1 MKIHTIR
8 IRNFRTVKDETLLEI
23 DGYLTVVGPNNS
35 GKTNILKAIQTFFT
49 GYENEVGYSKERDF
63 SKSSDKKGKT
73 TITMVFQKE
82 EGNAFDDS
90 IFQEH
95 LEIYEYLET
104 NIINPNEITV
114 YLTFNESTPNYQ
126 LHYNVK
132 KKKDKQAHYSLKLKS
147 IMGKLLDHFSIHY
160 IPSEKSVKDIFG
172 TLITPLVSIQLG
184 KKMLANKAVFDS
196 VFNDTSTSISSSLKD
211 CGLENFEFSIRP
223 PKNEYSQM
231 IKGFE
236 FILNDAIETNVFEK
250 GMGIQTASLLACFL
264 WVTEQE
270 INEGKNVIWLLEEPE
285 SFLHPSLSETHK
297 KLIYKL
303 RTLCT
308 VINSTHS
315 LQFVPQDPTKILGT
329 LINGDATE
337 VKKFR
342 TYADATKALRD
353 TLGIEFSH
361 FFNLGLS
368 NVMVE
373 GQTDRE
379 YFHKVLGSLPDHY
392 NGEPIN
398 LPLLCSGETK
408 FLDFGGA
415 GHLEGFLRT
424 THEFISK
431 ERPTVSV
438 FDGDVA
444 GLKSVNALQ
453 GYFGSQSIL
462 FRSNFEYVI
471 LKKDFEIEYY
481 FPDEWLREIYQDH
494 SGWFDSFTCDVE
506 QNILSMSVKDG
517 RKSNFQ
523 NEVFRRIDASDDNE
537 WLAKWLP
544 ILNTIE
550 KSLSSQSE
558 ALNSSNQD
566 QKNKFLPVEET
577 TN

>member
-1 MKIHTIR
+1 MKIHSVR

-49 GYENEVGYSKERDF
+49 GYDNDLGYSKERDF

-73 TITMVFQKE
+73 TITIVFQKE
-82 EGNAFDDS
+82 EGKAFDNS

-95 LEIYEYLET
+95 SEIYEYLET
-104 NIINPNEITV
+104 SITNPNEITV

-147 IMGKLLDHFSIHY
+147 IISKILDHFSIHY
-160 IPSEKSVKDIFG
+160 IPSEKSVKDIFR

-184 KKMLANKAVFDS
+184 NKMLENREVFDS
-196 VFNDTSTSISSSLKD
+196 VFRDTSTSISKNLKN

-223 PKNEYSQM
+223 PRNKYSEM

-236 FILNDAIETNVFEK
+236 FILKDTIETNVFEK

-270 INEGKNVIWLLEEPE
+270 INEEKDVIWLLEEPE

-297 KLIYKL
+297 KLLHIL
-303 RTLCT
+303 RSLCT

-329 LINGDATE
+329 EINGDTTE
-337 VKKFR
+337 VKKFK

-368 NVMVE
+368 NVLLE

-379 YFHKVLGSLPDHY
+379 YFHKVLNLLPSEFKGD
-392 NGEPIN
+392 PIDFPILN
-398 LPLLCSGETK
+398 SGETK
-408 FLDFGGA
+408 FLDFGGTS
-415 GHLEGFLRT
+415 HLEGFLRT

-438 FDGDVA
+438 FDGDIA
-444 GLKSVNALQ
+444 GLKSANALQ
-453 GYFGSQSIL
+453 GYFGNQGTL
-462 FRSNFEYVI
+462 FRSNFEYI
-471 LKKDFEIEYY
+471 MLKKDFEIEYY
-481 FPDEWLREIYQDH
+481 FPDSWLKEIYNNH
-494 SGWFDSFTCDVE
+494 SSWFDNFTLDVE
-506 QNILSMSVKDG
+506 QNIMSMSINDK

-523 NEVFRRIDASDDNE
+523 NEVFKRMEASENYE
-537 WLAKWLP
+537 WLEKWLP
-544 ILNTIE
+544 ILQTIE
-550 KSLSSQSE
+550 KSLTAQQEKLKSS
-558 ALNSSNQD
+558 
-566 QKNKFLPVEET
+566 
-577 TN
+577 

>member
-1 MKIHTIR
+1 MKIHSIR
-8 IRNFRTVKDETLLEI
+8 IRNFRTVKDETLLEV

-49 GYENEVGYSKERDF
+49 GYDNALGYSKERDF

-73 TITMVFQKE
+73 TITVVFQKE
-82 EGNAFDDS
+82 DENTFDDS

-95 LEIYEYLET
+95 SEIYEYLET
-104 NIINPNEITV
+104 DILNPNEITV

-147 IMGKLLDHFSIHY
+147 IMGKILDHFSIHY
-160 IPSEKSVKDIFG
+160 IPSEKSVKDIFR

-184 KKMLANKAVFDS
+184 NKMLENKEVFDS
-196 VFNDTSTSISSSLKD
+196 VFSDTSSSISNSLKD

-223 PKNEYSQM
+223 PQNEYSQM

-236 FILNDAIETNVFEK
+236 FILKDSIETNVFEK

-270 INEGKNVIWLLEEPE
+270 IKEEKDVIWLLEEPE

-297 KLIYKL
+297 KLLHKL
-303 RTLCT
+303 RSLCT

-329 LINGDATE
+329 EINGDSTK
-337 VKKFR
+337 VKKFK
-342 TYADATKALRD
+342 TYADATKTLRD

-368 NVMVE
+368 NVLLE

-379 YFHKVLGSLPDHY
+379 YFHKVLSLLPNEY
-392 NGEPIN
+392 NGNQIDFPILN
-398 LPLLCSGETK
+398 SGETK
-408 FLDFGGA
+408 FLDFGGTS
-415 GHLEGFLRT
+415 HLEGFLRT

-438 FDGDVA
+438 FDGDTA
-444 GLKSVNALQ
+444 GLKSANALQ
-453 GYFGSQSIL
+453 GYFNNQAIL
-462 FRSNFEYVI
+462 FRSNFEFII

-481 FPDEWLREIYQDH
+481 FPNNWLKEIHEDH
-494 SGWFDSFTCDVE
+494 PSWFESFTLDVE
-506 QNILSMSVKDG
+506 QNIMSMSINDN
-517 RKSNFQ
+517 RKNNFQ
-523 NEVFRRIDASDDNE
+523 NEIFKRMQASENHE
-537 WLAKWLP
+537 WLEKWLP
-544 ILNTIE
+544 ILRTIE
-550 KSLSSQSE
+550 KSLT
-558 ALNSSNQD
+558 D
-566 QKNKFLPVEET
+566 QHETIKND
-577 TN
+577 